1 MVTAHFMIM
10 TKKDNSTKQP
20 TSPLPAGVTIHL
32 KDGCSL
38 LRPSIE
44 VSWPD
49 GGTPSANYCYIDSPF
64 RRYYWIDNWTYE
76 RGMWVADMH
85 CDVLASY
92 KTYIGLANK
101 YVLRSASQSDPN
113 AIDTEYPATADITKL
128 YKTVSIPN
136 WGYYGSAEE
145 SGSYVL
151 TCVGDNASSSRTGIV
166 QFQVPSSTVQTVVR
180 NASSAVQ
187 SFLNTA
193 ADDLVTVAKM
203 LTRAFAD
210 IKQFLTSVRW
220 FPCTFSA
227 DTAQAERI
235 HLSVYPVTNA
245 QYAPISDP
253 LNRTFFDID
262 VSDWPAAGAD
272 KWEWLAPYATYTLDA
287 EPWGVINIDPNDIVN
302 SDHLR
307 LIIRT
312 DSLSG
317 LSLLEL
323 YTYEDNNYPRLLA
336 ARTAQIGIDI
346 PYGGSGV
353 NLGNMLGGAVQVAA
367 TAAAAYSGNAGVGEL
382 AASIGSAAAAS
393 TAQGYVSG
401 ASGGGAAIKN
411 SMTLYCRRL
420 GHVDTNIPERGKPLC
435 KTVVLNTLSGFIQC
449 KDGEIDAVGATSAEL
464 SQIAGYL
471 TGGFFYE

>member
-1 MVTAHFMIM
+1 MISAYFYIM
-10 TKKDNSTKQP
+10 TKRENSTKQP
-20 TSPLPAGVTIHL
+20 SAQPAPVSIRL
-32 KDGCSL
+32 KDGCSI

-44 VSWPD
+44 VSWPEGD
-49 GGTPSANYCYIDSPF
+49 SPTATNYCYIDFPF
-64 RRYYWIDNWTYE
+64 RRYYWIDNWTYDV
-76 RGMWVADMH
+76 GMWTADMH
-85 CDVLASY
+85 VDVLATY
-92 KTYIGLANK
+92 KQYIGLASK
-101 YVLRSASQSDPN
+101 YVLRSASQSNPN
-113 AIDTEYPATADITKL
+113 AIDTEYPATANITKA

-166 QFQVPSSTVQTVVR
+166 QFQVPAAIVQTVVR
-180 NASSAVQ
+180 NASSSVQ

-220 FPCTFSA
+220 FPCAFASDA
-227 DTAQAERI
+227 SQAERI
-235 HLSVYPVTNA
+235 HLSVYPVTNGTF
-245 QYAPISDP
+245 APISDP
-253 LNRTFFDID
+253 LNRTSCDID
-262 VSDWPAAGAD
+262 LSDWPAAGAE
-272 KWEWLAPYATYTLDA
+272 KWEWLAPYATYTLDV
-287 EPWGVINIDPNDIVN
+287 EPWGVINIDANDIVN
-302 SDHLR
+302 SNFLR
-307 LIIRT
+307 LIFRT

-317 LSLLEL
+317 LALLEV
-323 YTYEDNNYPRLLA
+323 YAYEDNDYPRLLA

-353 NLGNMLGGAVQVAA
+353 NLGNVVGSVVQVAA

-401 ASGGGAAIKN
+401 ASGGGAAVKN
-411 SMTLYCRRL
+411 NVTLYCRRL
-420 GHVDTNIPERGKPLC
+420 GHVDTNVVERGKPLC
-435 KTVVLNTLSGFIQC
+435 KTVTLRTLSGFIQC